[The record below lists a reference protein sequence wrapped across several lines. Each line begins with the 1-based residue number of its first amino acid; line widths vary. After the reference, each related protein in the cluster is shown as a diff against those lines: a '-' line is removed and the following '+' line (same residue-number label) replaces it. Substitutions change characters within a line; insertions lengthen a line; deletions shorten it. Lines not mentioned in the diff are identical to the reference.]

1 MKSKSAPICE
11 EFAGG
16 RSSAV
21 VDVRVLP
28 SLLLLDLTLGC
39 RVHWGAPGGRI

>member
-11 EFAGG
+11 EFARG
-16 RSSAV
+16 RSSAPA
-21 VDVRVLP
+21 DVRVLP

-39 RVHWGAPGGRI
+39 RVH